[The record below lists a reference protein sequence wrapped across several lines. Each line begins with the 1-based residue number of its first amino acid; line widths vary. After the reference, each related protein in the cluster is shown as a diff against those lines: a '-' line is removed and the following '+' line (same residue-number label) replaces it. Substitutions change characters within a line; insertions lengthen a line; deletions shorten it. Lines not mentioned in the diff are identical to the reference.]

1 MDIKV
6 EHAHGNS
13 KTRIVG
19 DFVHCFMRAA
29 PYFPKKSLG
38 QHFLHDGNIARNI
51 VAALDPLPGE
61 TVLEIGPGPGVLTQ
75 LLAERDCRVIAAE
88 IDPRAIAAL
97 HARFPTNQYPNIRF
111 IEGDILQLD
120 LRELVRR
127 TSDAVTPDAP
137 VTDAVT
143 PDAPVTDAV
152 TPDAPVT
159 DAVMTT
165 GLAVDGFAP
174 ASMQLRVLG
183 NLPYNITSQILF
195 HLFDQ
200 HGTVRDA
207 VMMMQREVA
216 ARILAPP
223 GGKEYGILSVMV
235 GTHCAVRRCFH
246 VSPNVFTP
254 KPKVWSTVLHFEFQ
268 DQVLAKIRNYSFFR
282 RLVKAT
288 FGQRRKTLSNSL
300 RQLEPDIAGVSR
312 EAKEFLSRRPEQLS
326 IEEFITLANILAP
339 NIPNT
344 SDHFHGSHDGIRE
357 A

>member
-1 MDIKV
+1 
-6 EHAHGNS
+6 
-13 KTRIVG
+13 
-19 DFVHCFMRAA
+19 MRAA
-29 PYFPKKSLG
+29 PYSPKKSLG

-51 VAALDPLPGE
+51 VAALDPQPAE

-97 HARFPTNQYPNIRF
+97 HARFPGDQYPNIRF
-111 IEGDILQLD
+111 IEGDILRLD
-120 LRELVRR
+120 LRALVRH
-127 TSDAVTPDAP
+127 TTDAP
-137 VTDAVT
+137 ATDA
-143 PDAPVTDAV
+143 
-152 TPDAPVT
+152 
-159 DAVMTT
+159 
-165 GLAVDGFAP
+165 P
-174 ASMQLRVLG
+174 AQLRVLG

-268 DQVLAKIRNYSFFR
+268 DQQLAKIRNYSFFR

-300 RQLEPDIAGVSR
+300 RQLGADIEAVPR
-312 EAKEFLSRRPEQLS
+312 EASDFLSRRPEQLS

-339 NIPNT
+339 DIPNT
-344 SDHFHGSHDGIRE
+344 SDHFHGSHDGIGE
-357 A
+357 E